1 MPFPIDDPI
10 NIDAAT
16 RYNKVCDVKR
26 YMVPLL
32 GAWNLGIWYRVTYLE
47 TWNTFNSSFSFCLER
62 VGQGVLVRF
71 DTRVNVTRHFP
82 LIAAIQGAHSDFSQ
96 FPQFNTPSSS
106 SALIH
111 QRIPVYGSCY
121 VLARDTKKE
130 NDCNNNNTRDS
141 VKRVKRDEWCWT
153 WREGKEREREWREKG
168 IGKTRLDWTR
178 SRHSRKKTTRGK
190 SFFEFQIIPNGSQF
204 VDPEFHNW

>member
-1 MPFPIDDPI
+1 
-10 NIDAAT
+10 
-16 RYNKVCDVKR
+16 
-26 YMVPLL
+26 MVPLL

-111 QRIPVYGSCY
+111 QRIPDPVTFLREIRRRRTT
-121 VLARDTKKE
+121 VITIILAIRLNVSNGT
-130 NDCNNNNTRDS
+130 NDVERGE
-141 VKRVKRDEWCWT
+141 R
-153 WREGKEREREWREKG
+153 EREREWREKG

>member
-1 MPFPIDDPI
+1 
-10 NIDAAT
+10 
-16 RYNKVCDVKR
+16 
-26 YMVPLL
+26 MVPLL

-62 VGQGVLVRF
+62 VEQGVLVRF

-141 VKRVKRDEWCWT
+141 VKRVKRDEWC
-153 WREGKEREREWREKG
+153 RERERKGNANGARRESE
-168 IGKTRLDWTR
+168 RLDLIELARDTR
-178 SRHSRKKTTRGK
+178 ERKPLEAKVSSNFK
-190 SFFEFQIIPNGSQF
+190 
-204 VDPEFHNW
+204 